1 MLLGSLLDLEN
12 REKDKSSLLKGFS
25 GIKEDF
31 VVADIDIPF
40 KHQGLEIGMTTFKTL
55 VLAGAFLSN
64 HKSCQ
69 ESEEEGDD
77 GCAQT
82 GD

>member
-1 MLLGSLLDLEN
+1 MLLGSLLDLQN

-40 KHQGLEIGMTTFKTL
+40 KHQGLEIGMTAFQTL
-55 VLAGAFLSN
+55 VLAGTFLSN